1 MLASL
6 SSLAMGLSPSV
17 SFEEYTAHFG
27 KVYGVEELATR
38 RSIFESNVAVIV
50 AQNERES
57 TGASSWKAG
66 INKFSDWTN
75 DEFRAQR
82 TASLPSTMRNIKGTM
97 GTQTPSFSASGP
109 LADSVDWRVATAAGL
124 EVLTPVKDQGGC
136 GSCWAFSAVET
147 FEAALALKT
156 GKPSPILSTQQI
168 VSCTPNPNDCGGT
181 GGCEGAT
188 QQLAFN
194 YTMKAGM
201 TTGAQYPYKGQDS
214 KCDTAFKPVAKNT
227 GYWTVMPNNYTDLMH
242 SVSRQPIAITV
253 AAGGIGW
260 QVYSSG
266 VYSGGILGCGYA
278 LDHGVQL
285 AGYGATAQ
293 GEKYWCVFRNSSAR
307 EEGAAMLKSNFRWLP
322 RCMRAASRRAHPAY
336 ARPRPRPRPRAL
348 SLSSLRS
355 APAGSCATHGAAAGG
370 RRGTCT

>member
-1 MLASL
+1 MHSFASL
-6 SSLAMGLSPSV
+6 AAVGAALSPSI
-17 SFEEYTAHFG
+17 SFEAYVSHFG
-27 KVYGVEELATR
+27 KVYGADELAAR
-38 RSIFESNVAVIV
+38 RSLFEANVAVIV
-50 AQNERES
+50 AQNVREA
-57 TGASSWKAG
+57 TGASSWRAG
-66 INKFSDWTN
+66 INAFTDMSN
-75 DEFRAQR
+75 GEFRAQR
-82 TASLPSTMRNIKGTM
+82 TASLPSTMRNIKSTM
-97 GTQTPSFSASGP
+97 GNQAPAFSASGP
-109 LADSVDWRVATAAGL
+109 LAESVDWRVATATGL

-156 GKPSPILSTQQI
+156 GKPSSILSTQQI

-194 YTMKAGM
+194 YTMTAGI

-214 KCDTAFKPVAKNT
+214 KCNTAFTPVAKNT
-227 GYWTVMPNNYTDLMH
+227 GYWTVMPNNYTDLME

-260 QVYSSG
+260 QLYSSG

-293 GEKYWCVFRNSSAR
+293 GEKYWCVFERA
-307 EEGAAMLKSNFRWLP
+307 GACRH
-322 RCMRAASRRAHPAY
+322 CEHRR
-336 ARPRPRPRPRAL
+336 
-348 SLSSLRS
+348 
-355 APAGSCATHGAAAGG
+355 
-370 RRGTCT
+370 